1 MLSRRQRSFWHR
13 SFLKISR
20 ASSTKLPAR
29 SRQPQILLRKSTPAE
44 MNLRIRMIEITRK
57 IRITETN
64 REIRM
69 TAPPEAAG
77 ISLRIRGRT
86 HPAQIRMYRRQATA
100 APHGSGPHGS
110 SQHWLLCD
118 RSEKQKNCRIRTT
131 IFHNNRMN
139 KKEGCARTESN
150 RFSRSAAPLRSGL

>member
-29 SRQPQILLRKSTPAE
+29 SRQPQILLRKSTPTE
-44 MNLRIRMIEITRK
+44 MNLRIRVMEMNLRIRVMEITRK

-69 TAPPEAAG
+69 TARPEAAG

-110 SQHWLLCD
+110 SQHWLPC
-118 RSEKQKNCRIRTT
+118 
-131 IFHNNRMN
+131 
-139 KKEGCARTESN
+139 
-150 RFSRSAAPLRSGL
+150 